1 MYLYEIFIYLYTYWL
16 SVDRNVLMRF
26 AVSHRVDGGTAER
39 AAAAAT
45 VPGLEVN

>member
-1 MYLYEIFIYLYTYWL
+1 MYEIFIYLYWL

-26 AVSHRVDGGTAER
+26 AVSHRVDGGAAER

-45 VPGLEVN
+45 VPGLQVN